1 MQRISCI
8 HSGVTHLL
16 LMLLLMLLLLLL
28 LLLTLLLLLLL
39 LLMLI
44 LMEQPSCNKAD
55 ATTLVQEC
63 LGL

>member
-1 MQRISCI
+1 VQRISCI

-16 LMLLLMLLLLLL
+16 LM